1 MADKKKLCEKLFDI
15 NAVKFGEFT
24 LKSGLLSPVYIDLRV
39 LVSYPD
45 ALKDVA
51 SALAELTKDVE
62 CDLIAGIPYSAVAI
76 ATAISL
82 ETGKPMIY
90 PRKEVKGYG
99 TSRAV
104 EGVFEKGQTVLVY
117 DDLITDGASKF
128 EAMQPL
134 VDAGLKVKD
143 FAVLVDRE
151 QGGKKNLAEKGL
163 NLHTVMTITEIL
175 VNLRESGKI
184 SEEVCQSTLAYFK
197 DPEAWQKKQ

>member
-15 NAVKFGEFT
+15 GAVKFGEFT
-24 LKSGLLSPVYIDLRV
+24 LKSGMLSPIYIDLRV
-39 LVSYPD
+39 LVSFPD

-51 SALAELTKDVE
+51 SALAELTKGLE
-62 CDLIAGIPYSAVAI
+62 CDLIAGIPYTAIAI

-82 ETGKPMIY
+82 ETGRPMIY
-90 PRKEVKGYG
+90 PRKEVKEYG
-99 TSRAV
+99 TSRKV

-134 VDAGLKVKD
+134 VEQGLVVKD

-151 QGGKKNLAEKGL
+151 QGGAKNLVEKGL
-163 NLHTVMTITEIL
+163 NLHAVMTITEML
-175 VNLRESGKI
+175 ELLHESGKI
-184 SEEVCQSTLAYFK
+184 SKEQYESTLAYFK
-197 DPEAWQKKQ
+197 DPEAWQKR